1 MSNNSISD
9 ALRSAL
15 TTAAATRHLLVASD
29 YDGVLSPIV
38 SQPEDAVPNPASVA
52 AIESAAALPN
62 TSAAVV
68 SGRALADLSL
78 LSGLPVGGP
87 VTLIGSHGTESS
99 TGFVT
104 EVTDGDRAR
113 LARIIAEF
121 DTLAADYPGVRVE
134 PKPISVALH
143 VRNAAPADA
152 DAALRRARDGAAG
165 WDGVEATEGKAVI
178 ELAVIKTSKGHA
190 LDALRVRSGADAVIY
205 LGDDVTDEKAF
216 AHLGAGDVSIKVGDG
231 PTIARHRIPD
241 TDTVATVLQFLLT
254 QRSHIVIADN
264 RRDQTS

>member
-1 MSNNSISD
+1 M
-9 ALRSAL
+9 
-15 TTAAATRHLLVASD
+15 TAATQA
-29 YDGVLSPIV
+29 P
-38 SQPEDAVPNPASVA
+38 
-52 AIESAAALPN
+52 
-62 TSAAVV
+62 
-68 SGRALADLSL
+68 
-78 LSGLPVGGP
+78 
-87 VTLIGSHGTESS
+87 
-99 TGFVT
+99 
-104 EVTDGDRAR
+104 
-113 LARIIAEF
+113 
-121 DTLAADYPGVRVE
+121 
-134 PKPISVALH
+134 
-143 VRNAAPADA
+143 PADA
-152 DAALRRARDGAAG
+152 AGLDLAVESQEDRTHRIVRATVGDDHFRHGLRRARDGAAG